1 MCIAIG
7 TSLLHYVDMYGILK
21 LVLEL
26 PADTHSV
33 FQFRMESRPYAL
45 TWLHTGDMQM
55 LGTLSGMHTHAHI
68 YVKYNM
74 YDIIPVLYI

>member
-7 TSLLHYVDMYGILK
+7 TSLLGYVDVYGILK

-26 PADTHSV
+26 PAHTHSA

-45 TWLHTGDMQM
+45 TWLHTGNMPM
-55 LGTLSGMHTHAHI
+55 LGTHCGMHAHAHI
-68 YVKYNM
+68 YT
-74 YDIIPVLYI
+74 